1 VFAELAF
8 TSAFIFDFMFYK
20 TRLNHKGVWV
30 MVNTI
35 TANKVRAILKAE
47 GLQNSG
53 LVIKELDLIVKEIL
67 KRAAINAKMAQ
78 RKTVMARDI

>member
-1 VFAELAF
+1 
-8 TSAFIFDFMFYK
+8 
-20 TRLNHKGVWV
+20 